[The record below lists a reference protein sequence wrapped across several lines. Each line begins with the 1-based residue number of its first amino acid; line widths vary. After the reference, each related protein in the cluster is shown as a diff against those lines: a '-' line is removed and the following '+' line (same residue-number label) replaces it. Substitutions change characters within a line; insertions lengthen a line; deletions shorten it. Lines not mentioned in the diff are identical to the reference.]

1 MGEGNHRVGQRDVM
15 GGEINQP
22 LLGLQ
27 LGEGTTSQGMQLP
40 CSA

>member
-1 MGEGNHRVGQRDVM
+1 MGEGSCRVGQRDVM

-22 LLGLQ
+22 LLGLK